1 MKQHRV
7 SAALAAACLVL
18 SLALPA
24 GAAAPASEEEAV
36 QVVNALGIMVGDA
49 RGEMNL
55 SSPVTR
61 AEFITMAV
69 KTSPGGEQVGQSAV
83 SPFPDVPRDHWASG
97 YVEAGVSAGLISGY
111 ADGTFRPN
119 SRITLAEG
127 ATIAL
132 GLLGYGPNHFSGAY
146 PTGQLALYRS
156 LKLDRG
162 VSVSGAADR
171 LTRRDAMYLFYNLMT
186 APTKEGRPYLETLG
200 CSLNAAGELDL
211 VALTNESM
219 EGPVLVRGSWQE
231 EVPFEIQG
239 AQVRLE
245 GKTAGASE
253 IREGDVVYWNRE
265 LNTLWVYRDRV
276 TGTIQALEPS
286 ASAPAS
292 VTVAGRTCPIETAS
306 AAYALSDLGQYGLGD
321 TVTLHL
327 GRDGAVA
334 AVSEGDGMGSASA
347 AGQVGVVTAIE
358 TASYPDGKGGNY
370 TARTAVVLCTDGK
383 TYRYQTAS
391 GLREGSLV
399 RVTVSGQGETELK
412 TLSSASLTGK
422 VNAAGTKV
430 GSETLAEGAEILDV
444 SGSQGVRVYPDRLA
458 GLSLSGSMVRYYS
471 KNSAGEI
478 DRMVLS
484 GVTGDMYQ
492 YGILTD
498 LECVGAGEFS
508 SYYTY
513 ELDVEGRTAV
523 IPQTTT
529 RYPVEQGPVGLK
541 GTLQDPEGLFAL
553 TCTRTGE
560 VSGNRFLA
568 GNSTYTISD
577 RVAVYELRGGDYYLS
592 TLARVRDGGYTL
604 TGWYDKADANGGR
617 IRVIVAREI

>member
-83 SPFPDVPRDHWASG
+83 SPFPDVPRDHWAAG

-239 AQVRLE
+239 AQVRLADHIAYINHDIEDALRGGIIFPMDIPLEVSSVLGFTHKARIDTLVRDAIEASLGQPEIRQSPQVREAMLALKDFMFDSVYTNPLAKGEE
-245 GKTAGASE
+245 GKAQDMLRRLFE
-253 IREGDVVYWNRE
+253 Y
-265 LNTLWVYRDRV
+265 
-276 TGTIQALEPS
+276 
-286 ASAPAS
+286 
-292 VTVAGRTCPIETAS
+292 
-306 AAYALSDLGQYGLGD
+306 
-321 TVTLHL
+321 
-327 GRDGAVA
+327 
-334 AVSEGDGMGSASA
+334 
-347 AGQVGVVTAIE
+347 
-358 TASYPDGKGGNY
+358 
-370 TARTAVVLCTDGK
+370 
-383 TYRYQTAS
+383 YQ
-391 GLREGSLV
+391 
-399 RVTVSGQGETELK
+399 K
-412 TLSSASLTGK
+412 
-422 VNAAGTKV
+422 
-430 GSETLAEGAEILDV
+430 D
-444 SGSQGVRVYPDRLA
+444 PDRLPDDFQTIRAEEGVDRAVCDYIA
-458 GLSLSGSMVRYYS
+458 GMTDPFAVERY
-471 KNSAGEI
+471 K
-478 DRMVLS
+478 
-484 GVTGDMYQ
+484 
-492 YGILTD
+492 
-498 LECVGAGEFS
+498 
-508 SYYTY
+508 
-513 ELDVEGRTAV
+513 ELF
-523 IPQTTT
+523 I
-529 RYPVEQGPVGLK
+529 PVGWTVK
-541 GTLQDPEGLFAL
+541 
-553 TCTRTGE
+553 
-560 VSGNRFLA
+560 
-568 GNSTYTISD
+568 
-577 RVAVYELRGGDYYLS
+577 
-592 TLARVRDGGYTL
+592 
-604 TGWYDKADANGGR
+604 
-617 IRVIVAREI
+617 

>member
-200 CSLNAAGELDL
+200 YSLNAAGELDL
-211 VALTNESM
+211 VARDRKGTICFVEVKLRSAGAIGLPREFVDARKQERLRKAAACYLSTHGLDAPARFDVAEVYTD
-219 EGPVLVRGSWQE
+219 EGHR
-231 EVPFEIQG
+231 I
-239 AQVRLE
+239 VRLE
-245 GKTAGASE
+245 
-253 IREGDVVYWNRE
+253 
-265 LNTLWVYRDRV
+265 
-276 TGTIQALEPS
+276 
-286 ASAPAS
+286 
-292 VTVAGRTCPIETAS
+292 
-306 AAYALSDLGQYGLGD
+306 
-321 TVTLHL
+321 
-327 GRDGAVA
+327 
-334 AVSEGDGMGSASA
+334 
-347 AGQVGVVTAIE
+347 
-358 TASYPDGKGGNY
+358 
-370 TARTAVVLCTDGK
+370 
-383 TYRYQTAS
+383 
-391 GLREGSLV
+391 
-399 RVTVSGQGETELK
+399 
-412 TLSSASLTGK
+412 
-422 VNAAGTKV
+422 
-430 GSETLAEGAEILDV
+430 
-444 SGSQGVRVYPDRLA
+444 
-458 GLSLSGSMVRYYS
+458 
-471 KNSAGEI
+471 
-478 DRMVLS
+478 
-484 GVTGDMYQ
+484 
-492 YGILTD
+492 
-498 LECVGAGEFS
+498 
-508 SYYTY
+508 
-513 ELDVEGRTAV
+513 
-523 IPQTTT
+523 
-529 RYPVEQGPVGLK
+529 
-541 GTLQDPEGLFAL
+541 
-553 TCTRTGE
+553 
-560 VSGNRFLA
+560 
-568 GNSTYTISD
+568 
-577 RVAVYELRGGDYYLS
+577 YL
-592 TLARVRDGGYTL
+592 
-604 TGWYDKADANGGR
+604 ADAFQ
-617 IRVIVAREI
+617 